1 MLTIVRQEPDG
12 KLELLQQHNKEE
24 LARLQHTPSRNN
36 SIRRSTIHVPEQSQ
50 PLYCPSH
57 RRLSITPSIPSITP
71 SMNSIFKFRRYGILV
86 IPLYDSTNIKI
97 LFLYCLLLKLTKSL
111 FIYIYRRY
119 SYREDQ
125 ISLVDQVK
133 RLMNHKSIGSSSLD
147 ILTPYEN
154 TFKDS
159 SKKRQSL
166 SSDISSPKCP
176 IKNFLN
182 KVNSENNSFIAHK
195 FNNILVI

>member
-86 IPLYDSTNIKI
+86 IPLYDSTNIIFI
-97 LFLYCLLLKLTKSL
+97 LPTFKTNKVT
-111 FIYIYRRY
+111 FYIYLQTLQLQRR
-119 SYREDQ
+119 SNQPR
-125 ISLVDQVK
+125 
-133 RLMNHKSIGSSSLD
+133 GSSKTFDESQINWIIFSGYLNSLRKY
-147 ILTPYEN
+147 I
-154 TFKDS
+154 
-159 SKKRQSL
+159 
-166 SSDISSPKCP
+166 
-176 IKNFLN
+176 
-182 KVNSENNSFIAHK
+182 
-195 FNNILVI
+195 